1 MRRKKVKRTLLS
13 VSAKLFL
20 KLSCEG
26 LQILQDEC
34 TMDDGMI
41 FPGRRRR
48 RRITRDMY
56 WYDMLDVGPYVGN
69 KFMYSIWI

>member
-13 VSAKLFL
+13 VFAKLFL

-48 RRITRDMY
+48 RRIMRDLY
-56 WYDMLDVGPYVGN
+56 
-69 KFMYSIWI
+69 